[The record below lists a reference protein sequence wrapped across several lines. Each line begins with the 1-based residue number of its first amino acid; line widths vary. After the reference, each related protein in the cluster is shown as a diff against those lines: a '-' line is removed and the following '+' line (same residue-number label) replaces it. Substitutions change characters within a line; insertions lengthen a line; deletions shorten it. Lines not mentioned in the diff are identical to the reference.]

1 MSVTPQNVTVTL
13 ITYKT
18 IKNDVLLF
26 RNKNNKLTF
35 NGILNRIIKNYSGQS
50 SADFSYLSDSVEQ
63 KIDSAL
69 NELELK
75 SINNVSKE
83 DLAEKLFIAH
93 KKAFFEKK
101 NKPIHGVSFKFSIL
115 EKTMDILNIN
125 CNIFPDPVSEYRYE
139 YIGKYLHY
147 LFEDYASQSLNF
159 REKIIFADFYKE
171 IENAIEGK
179 KLLRAEL
186 NSGAIVF
193 IKPYQIMHDPETN
206 YNYLVGFSHF
216 ENDEKST
223 LCSYRISR
231 LNKISLYGKKETIA
245 IKEHKEI
252 EKILAVR
259 TPAYISYEPIQVKV
273 LLTSKG
279 QHLYSILQHNRPE
292 FTAINNRSNDIKEY
306 NFYCSENQAK
316 NYFLKFG
323 ADATIIEP
331 ESLKNK
337 IKEEFE
343 KAALNYSNTSI

>member
-1 MSVTPQNVTVTL
+1 MGITPQNVTVTL
-13 ITYKT
+13 NTYKI

-35 NGILNRIIKNYSGQS
+35 NGILNRIIKNYSGKS
-50 SADFSYLSDSVEQ
+50 SADFSYFSDSIEQ
-63 KIDSAL
+63 IINSAL
-69 NELELK
+69 NNLE
-75 SINNVSKE
+75 SE
-83 DLAEKLFIAH
+83 DKKGLSEKLFIAH
-93 KKAFFEKK
+93 KKAFFEEK
-101 NKPIHGVSFKFSIL
+101 NKPIHGVSFKFSIS
-115 EKTMDILNIN
+115 EKTMDTLNVN
-125 CNIFPDPVSEYRYE
+125 RNIFPDSVSDYSYE

-159 REKIIFADFYKE
+159 REKIIFADFYDE
-171 IENAIEGK
+171 IENSIK
-179 KLLRAEL
+179 NNKLLRAEL
-186 NSGAIVF
+186 HGGAIVF

-216 ENDEKST
+216 ENDEKNT
-223 LCSYRISR
+223 ICSYRISR
-231 LNKISLYGKKETIA
+231 LNKISLYGKKETIT
-245 IKEHKEI
+245 KNEQNEI

-259 TPAYISYEPIQVKV
+259 TPAYISYEPIQIKV
-273 LLTSKG
+273 LLTNKG

-292 FTAINNRSNDIKEY
+292 FTAINNKSNDIKEY

-331 ESLKNK
+331 DSLKNE

-343 KAALNYSNTSI
+343 KAVINYSNNLIS